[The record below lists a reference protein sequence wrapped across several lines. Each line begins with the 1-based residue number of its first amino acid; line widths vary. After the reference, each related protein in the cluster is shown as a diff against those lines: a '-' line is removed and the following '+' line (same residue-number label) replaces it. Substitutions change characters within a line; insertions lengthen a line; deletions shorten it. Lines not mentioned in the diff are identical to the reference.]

1 MRMMPVIILFCFL
14 LGACQNDTHLHRVLD
29 EADRVVMT
37 DPDSAVVMLG
47 QLDLSKAAA
56 SQRAHHALLLTKAR
70 HKAHIVETDD
80 SLIRIASD
88 YYRGSGDSLET
99 QSLFYNGVILRYA
112 KQYPEALLYLME
124 AADRATENAD
134 DFYRGMACREQASIY
149 NELYNFERA
158 AELGCKAAKSFNRA
172 DRPLHAAWERV
183 YIPQY
188 LVYSGDAD
196 SAYDSIQVLAKD
208 SLIQSDEAL
217 RKEFLWIASNV
228 CFEREDYE
236 QSERYFD
243 ILVEEGAIPSSKMYS
258 QMAELK
264 LSKGDVIAAKR
275 LLEYAK
281 EQQEDVSDSLAAQSV
296 LAEIYAAEG
305 NYKDAYMLNTSLQDS
320 ITERVNKLITHPYTT
335 LLNNYFHTETNHK
348 ALLLAES
355 ERRTHLLIVVSLV
368 LLIITSLLIYIYRH
382 RLLQKDL
389 EREILI
395 RDISCLEAK
404 MSEVYAV
411 SITESYS
418 KQTDNQFILSVLKSI
433 CDYQST
439 LYSKDKKNDNFSVK
453 VSNLLYSLT
462 NDKNIAALEV
472 YINDNLDNLML
483 RFRKQAPMLNDRQFR
498 LAVFVFLGFSNTT
511 IASLFQYSN
520 ESAVRQMRY
529 RIRKKLKNNPT
540 TDTAIFMRYF

>member
-1 MRMMPVIILFCFL
+1 MMPVIILFCFL

-47 QLDLSKAAA
+47 QLDLSRAAA

-158 AELGCKAAKSFNRA
+158 AEFGCKAAKSFNRA

-236 QSERYFD
+236 KSEYFYD
-243 ILVEEGAIPSSKMYS
+243 KLVKSGEIPSSKLLS
-258 QMAELK
+258 QMGKLKAIGGDTISARHFLEL
-264 LSKGDVIAAKR
+264 
-275 LLEYAK
+275 AK
-281 EQQEDVSDSLAAQSV
+281 ERQEDVSDSLAAVSV
-296 LAEIYAAEG
+296 LAKIYESEG
-305 NYKDAYMLNTSLQDS
+305 DYRNAYLLQQS
-320 ITERVNKLITHPYTT
+320 IDDNLTGLVNGFVSHPYTT
-335 LLNNYFHTETNHK
+335 LLSDHFRNETHRK
-348 ALLLAES
+348 TLLLDES
-355 ERRTHLLIVVSLV
+355 QQRVYVFTGISLALSTIILLLIH
-368 LLIITSLLIYIYRH
+368 IYR
-382 RLLQKDL
+382 RNLRQKNL

-395 RDISCLEAK
+395 RDISCLEARI
-404 MSEVYAV
+404 SEVSAV
-411 SITESYS
+411 CSRESCNG
-418 KQTDNQFILSVLKSI
+418 QDNNQFLLTFLK
-433 CDYQST
+433 
-439 LYSKDKKNDNFSVK
+439 
-453 VSNLLYSLT
+453 
-462 NDKNIAALEV
+462 
-472 YINDNLDNLML
+472 
-483 RFRKQAPMLNDRQFR
+483 
-498 LAVFVFLGFSNTT
+498 G
-511 IASLFQYSN
+511 
-520 ESAVRQMRY
+520 
-529 RIRKKLKNNPT
+529 
-540 TDTAIFMRYF
+540 